1 MASDCIAAP
10 AWNFKRCG
18 FVARFGFVCIGLLG
32 WRRGEAARCDGSGF
46 GVALSFRLRR
56 LPRMDVVVRRSRRRS
71 VVGGVC
77 VLGWLA
83 S

>member
-1 MASDCIAAP
+1 MA
-10 AWNFKRCG
+10 
-18 FVARFGFVCIGLLG
+18 L
-32 WRRGEAARCDGSGF
+32 
-46 GVALSFRLRR
+46 ALVWRLRR

-83 S
+83 CLSRWRGYGAVRLLWSRGGTGCVWLLCEAKFSSAPFP